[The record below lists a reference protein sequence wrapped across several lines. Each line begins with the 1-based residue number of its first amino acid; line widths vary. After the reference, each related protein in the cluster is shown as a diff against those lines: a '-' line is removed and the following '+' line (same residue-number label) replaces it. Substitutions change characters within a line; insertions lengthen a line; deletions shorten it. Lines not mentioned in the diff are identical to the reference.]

1 MDNAY
6 CHEEYGVTIHQEC
19 KGKERSKKMTFDD
32 RLVIGGYILSLIVLS
47 TFVLYGIPHGLN
59 VDLLS
64 LK

>member
-6 CHEEYGVTIHQEC
+6 CHEEYGVTIHQE
-19 KGKERSKKMTFDD
+19 GKDRSKEMTFDD
-32 RLVIGGYILSLIVLS
+32 KLVIGGYILSLIVLS